1 MGSMQGSADELRPW
15 DERFPPLDKVPAH
28 IGIIMDGNGR
38 WAKQQGKPR
47 SAGHRAGVENI
58 RRVLE
63 ACVRFGVQVLTI
75 YAFSTENWDRPRA
88 EVNALMGLLA
98 QALRR
103 EVPELH
109 KNGVRLRHLG
119 RLDRLPERLQR
130 EVLDAIE
137 LTKGNDRLTLNVAF
151 SYGGRAEIVDAV
163 KRIIQANTPLESVNE
178 DLISQHLY
186 TAGQPDPDMI
196 IRTGGEFRLSNFLL
210 WQAWYAEYYST
221 PVYWPDFDE
230 AELYKALQI
239 FSQRKRRYGLVPVDQ
254 EAVDQGTQRPV
265 QAGPTRGR

>member
-1 MGSMQGSADELRPW
+1 
-15 DERFPPLDKVPAH
+15 
-28 IGIIMDGNGR
+28 MDGNGR
-38 WAKQQGKPR
+38 WATEQGKPR

-63 ACVRFGVQVLTI
+63 ACVRFGVQFLTI

-88 EVNALMGLLA
+88 EVNTLMGLLA

-109 KNGVRLRHLG
+109 KNGVRLCHLG
-119 RLDRLPERLQR
+119 RLHRLPARLQR
-130 EVLDAIE
+130 GVLDAIE
-137 LTKGNDRLTLNVAF
+137 LTKDNDRLILNVAF

-163 KRIIQANTPLESVNE
+163 KCIIRANVPPEEVTEE
-178 DLISQHLY
+178 LISKHLY

-230 AELYKALQI
+230 AELYEALVA
-239 FSQRKRRYGLVPVDQ
+239 FGQRKRRYGMVPA
-254 EAVDQGTQRPV
+254 EPGPRRPAPPKHA
-265 QAGPTRGR
+265 QNE

>member
-1 MGSMQGSADELRPW
+1 MGGMQENTDKLPAW
-15 DERFPPLDKVPAH
+15 DEQFPPLDKVPVH
-28 IGIIMDGNGR
+28 VGIIMDGNGR
-38 WAKQQGKPR
+38 WAQRQGKSR

-63 ACVRFGVQVLTI
+63 ASVRFGISVLTI
-75 YAFSTENWDRPRA
+75 YAFSTENWDRPPA
-88 EVNALMGLLA
+88 EVSTLMRLLS
-98 QALRR
+98 QVLRR

-119 RLDRLPERLQR
+119 RLERLPPRLQKG
-130 EVLDAIE
+130 VQDAIQ
-137 LTKGNDRLTLNVAF
+137 LTANNDRLTLNVAF

-163 KRIIQANTPLESVNE
+163 RRIIQAGTLAEQVTE
-178 DLISQHLY
+178 ELISQNLY

-230 AELYKALQI
+230 AELYKALAT
-239 FSQRKRRYGLVPVDQ
+239 FGQRKRRYGLVSGD
-254 EAVDQGTQRPV
+254 E
-265 QAGPTRGR
+265 

>member
-1 MGSMQGSADELRPW
+1 MDGMQENADKLSPW
-15 DERFPPLDKVPAH
+15 DERFPPLDNVPGH
-28 IGIIMDGNGR
+28 VGIIMDGNGR
-38 WAKQQGKPR
+38 WAQKQGKPR

-63 ACVRFGVQVLTI
+63 ASVRFGVSVLTI
-75 YAFSTENWDRPRA
+75 YAFSTENWDRPPA
-88 EVNALMGLLA
+88 EVNTLMGLLA
-98 QALRR
+98 QVLRR

-119 RLDRLPERLQR
+119 RLERLPPRLQKG
-130 EVLDAIE
+130 VQDAID
-137 LTKGNDRLTLNVAF
+137 LTAHNDRLTLNVAF

-163 KRIIQANTPLESVNE
+163 KQIIQAGTPAEQVTE
-178 DLISQHLY
+178 QLISQHLY

-230 AELYKALQI
+230 AELYKALAT
-239 FSQRKRRYGLVPVDQ
+239 FGQRKRRYGLVPGD
-254 EAVDQGTQRPV
+254 E
-265 QAGPTRGR
+265 

>member
-1 MGSMQGSADELRPW
+1 MEQSW
-15 DERFPPLDKVPAH
+15 DERFPPLDKVPVH

-38 WAKQQGKPR
+38 WARQQGKPR

-58 RRVLE
+58 RRVLK
-63 ACVRFGVQVLTI
+63 ACVRFGVRILTV
-75 YAFSTENWDRPRA
+75 YAFSTENWGRPKA
-88 EVNALMGLLA
+88 EVNALMSILA

-109 KNGVRLRHLG
+109 KNGVQLRHIG
-119 RLDRLPERLQR
+119 RLERLPENLRR
-130 EVLDAIE
+130 GVLEAID
-137 LTKGNDRLTLNVAF
+137 LTRDNDRLTLNVAF

-163 KRIIQANTPLESVNE
+163 QQIVRAGVPAEQVTE

-210 WQAWYAEYYST
+210 WQASYAEYYST
-221 PVYWPDFDE
+221 PTYWPDFDD
-230 AELYKALQI
+230 AELYKALET
-239 FSQRKRRYGLVPVDQ
+239 FSMRKRRYGLVSR
-254 EAVDQGTQRPV
+254 EE
-265 QAGPTRGR
+265 

>member
-1 MGSMQGSADELRPW
+1 MGSMQENADMIRLA
-15 DERFPPLDKVPAH
+15 DGQFPPLDSVPTH

-38 WAKQQGKPR
+38 WAAQQGKPR

-63 ACVRFGVQVLTI
+63 ACVQFGVRILTI

-88 EVNALMGLLA
+88 EVSTLMGLLG

-119 RLDRLPERLQR
+119 RLDRLPERVQR
-130 EVLDAIE
+130 GIRDAIE
-137 LTKGNDRLTLNVAF
+137 LTRHNDRLVLNIAF
-151 SYGGRAEIVDAV
+151 SYGGRTEIVDAI
-163 KRIIQANTPLESVNE
+163 KQIIEANTPAEAVTEELV
-178 DLISQHLY
+178 SQYLY
-186 TAGQPDPDMI
+186 TAGQPDPDLI

-221 PVYWPDFDE
+221 PAYWPDFDE
-230 AELYKALQI
+230 VELYKALST
-239 FSQRKRRYGLVPVDQ
+239 FGQRKRRYGLVPD
-254 EAVDQGTQRPV
+254 EQGAQQPAHTEHA
-265 QAGPTRGR
+265 QAK

>member
-1 MGSMQGSADELRPW
+1 MSGMQENADVRRPA
-15 DERFPPLDKVPAH
+15 DERFPPLDSVPTH

-38 WAKQQGKPR
+38 WATQQGKPR

-63 ACVRFGVQVLTI
+63 ACVRFGVQILTI
-75 YAFSTENWDRPRA
+75 YAFSTENWDRPQA
-88 EVNALMGLLA
+88 EVRTLMGLLA

-109 KNGVRLRHLG
+109 RNGVRLRHLG

-130 EVLDAIE
+130 AIKDAIE
-137 LTKGNDRLTLNVAF
+137 LTRHNDRLVLNVAF
-151 SYGGRAEIVDAV
+151 SYGGRAEIVDAI
-163 KRIIQANTPLESVNE
+163 KQIIGAGIPAEAVTEALVSE
-178 DLISQHLY
+178 HLY

-230 AELYKALQI
+230 SELYKALAI
-239 FSQRKRRYGLVPVDQ
+239 FGQRKRRYGLVPD
-254 EAVDQGTQRPV
+254 AQGSRPV
-265 QAGPTRGR
+265 QAEPAQTE

>member
-1 MGSMQGSADELRPW
+1 MDRLRENADDVFLPLES
-15 DERFPPLDKVPAH
+15 PPLHV
-28 IGIIMDGNGR
+28 GIIMDGNGR
-38 WAKQQGKPR
+38 WAREQGKPR

-63 ACVRFGVQVLTI
+63 ACVRFDVRVLTI

-88 EVNALMGLLA
+88 EVNTLMGLLA

-109 KNGVRLRHLG
+109 KNGVRLCHLG
-119 RLDRLPERLQR
+119 RLERLPDRLQR
-130 EVLDAIE
+130 EVRDAID
-137 LTKGNDRLTLNVAF
+137 LTAHNDRLTLNVAF

-163 KRIIQANTPLESVNE
+163 RRIIQAGTPPNDVTEE
-178 DLISQHLY
+178 LISQHLY

-221 PVYWPDFDE
+221 PVYWPDFDA
-230 AELYKALQI
+230 AELYKALLVYG
-239 FSQRKRRYGLVPVDQ
+239 QRKRRYGLVPGD
-254 EAVDQGTQRPV
+254 G
-265 QAGPTRGR
+265 

>member
-1 MGSMQGSADELRPW
+1 MSGMQENTDRMPPGN
-15 DERFPPLDKVPAH
+15 ERFPPLDKVPAH
-28 IGIIMDGNGR
+28 VGIIMDGNGR
-38 WAKQQGKPR
+38 WAQRQGKPR

-63 ACVRFGVQVLTI
+63 ASVRFGVSVLTI
-75 YAFSTENWDRPRA
+75 YAFSTENWDRPPA
-88 EVNALMGLLA
+88 EVNTLMGLLA
-98 QALRR
+98 QVLRR

-109 KNGVRLRHLG
+109 KNGVRLRHIG
-119 RLDRLPERLQR
+119 RLERLPPRLQKG
-130 EVLDAIE
+130 VQDAIE
-137 LTKGNDRLTLNVAF
+137 LTADNDRLTLNVAF

-163 KRIIQANTPLESVNE
+163 KRIIEAGTLAEQVTEE
-178 DLISQHLY
+178 LISQHLY

-230 AELYKALQI
+230 AELYKALAT
-239 FSQRKRRYGLVPVDQ
+239 FGQRKRRYGLVSGD
-254 EAVDQGTQRPV
+254 G
-265 QAGPTRGR
+265 